1 MKVIAACQVLGFICG
16 KIEILGIFFDIF
28 KVQDMFIF
36 CESDAWYHRMQ
47 TYYIEMFF

>member
-28 KVQDMFIF
+28 KVQDMPIF
-36 CESDAWYHRMQ
+36 FVEAMVDIIGCKRI
-47 TYYIEMFF
+47 T